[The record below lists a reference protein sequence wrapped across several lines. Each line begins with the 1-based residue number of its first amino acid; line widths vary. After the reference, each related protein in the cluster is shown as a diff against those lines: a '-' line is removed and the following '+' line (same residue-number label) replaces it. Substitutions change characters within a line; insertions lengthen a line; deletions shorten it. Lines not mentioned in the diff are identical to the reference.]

1 MKNWLIPAT
10 LCVLMIVQA
19 CGPSEEERQ
28 QQQAE
33 NERIINEKVNEIM
46 QKLEEPSTSQTI
58 SDSAAVDSTAQVD

>member
-19 CGPSEEERQ
+19 CGSSEEER

-33 NERIINEKVNEIM
+33 NERIINEKVKEIM